1 MSFLSGLGTVL
12 GGFVG
17 GPAGAAIGGG
27 LGTLAQGAVGGGGS
41 SSGGGG
47 SDYFSQYGAYA
58 AMMNNPL
65 TAAINGLAILQ
76 GSLGGALGLEGS
88 TIANSQLGI
97 LKEALNRAE
106 KATTSQAAVSTGAAG
121 AGIDVQKQLAQS
133 RIATELAGPQLLG
146 QAGSAALAGENEL
159 ARSLASTN
167 LGLRQLQEAT
177 RSAVAQKQADTLAD
191 VFSTRAK
198 TEGNLALGAQALESG
213 LKLQQAK
220 TLSDLANI
228 QGQTKAQL
236 ALKRYGASQ
245 ALAGTRFF
253 A

>member
-1 MSFLSGLGTVL
+1 MDPLTLTAIGTAAGGVGNLLSGIF
-12 GGFVG
+12 GG
-17 GPAGAAIGGG
+17 
-27 LGTLAQGAVGGGGS
+27 GGGGS
-41 SSGGGG
+41 SSAS
-47 SDYFSQYGAYA
+47 SDYYSQYGALA
-58 AMMNNPL
+58 AAMNNPL
-65 TAAINGLAILQ
+65 TAAMNGLAVLQ

-106 KATTSQAAVSTGAAG
+106 KATTAQAAVTTGAAG
-121 AGIDVQKQLAQS
+121 AGIDTLKNLANA
-133 RIATELAGPQLLG
+133 RTATELAGPQFLG
-146 QAGSAALAGENEL
+146 QAGSAALAGENQL
-159 ARSLASTN
+159 AQSLAGTN
-167 LGLRQLQEAT
+167 LGLKSLQEQT
-177 RSAVAQKQADTLAD
+177 RAAVAQKQSDTLAD

-198 TEGNLALGAQALESG
+198 TEGSLALGAQALESG

-220 TLSDLANI
+220 TLSDLATI

-236 ALKRYGASQ
+236 ARQRYGASQ

>member
-1 MSFLSGLGTVL
+1 
-12 GGFVG
+12 
-17 GPAGAAIGGG
+17 
-27 LGTLAQGAVGGGGS
+27 
-41 SSGGGG
+41 
-47 SDYFSQYGAYA
+47 
-58 AMMNNPL
+58 
-65 TAAINGLAILQ
+65 
-76 GSLGGALGLEGS
+76 
-88 TIANSQLGI
+88 
-97 LKEALNRAE
+97 
-106 KATTSQAAVSTGAAG
+106 
-121 AGIDVQKQLAQS
+121 
-133 RIATELAGPQLLG
+133 
-146 QAGSAALAGENEL
+146 LAGENEL
-159 ARSLASTN
+159 ARTLASTN

-198 TEGNLALGAQALESG
+198 TEGSLALGAQALESG

-236 ALKRYGASQ
+236 AMKRYGASQ

>member
-1 MSFLSGLGTVL
+1 MGFLPALAAVGTAAGGIGSLISSFTG
-12 GGFVG
+12 
-17 GPAGAAIGGG
+17 
-27 LGTLAQGAVGGGGS
+27 GGGGS

-47 SDYFSQYGAYA
+47 SGSDYFSQYGALA
-58 AMMNNPL
+58 AAMNNPL

-106 KATTSQAAVSTGAAG
+106 KATTSQAAVTTGAAG
-121 AGIDVQKQLAQS
+121 AGIDTLKNLANA
-133 RIATELAGPQLLG
+133 RTATELAGPQFLG
-146 QAGSAALAGENEL
+146 QAGSASLAGENEL
-159 ARSLASTN
+159 ARTLASTN

-198 TEGNLALGAQALESG
+198 TEGSLALGAQALESG

-236 ALKRYGASQ
+236 AMKRYGASQ

>member
-1 MSFLSGLGTVL
+1 MDPLTLT
-12 GGFVG
+12 
-17 GPAGAAIGGG
+17 AIGTAAGG
-27 LGTLAQGAVGGGGS
+27 VGSLLQGIFGGGGGGGS
-41 SSGGGG
+41 SAP
-47 SDYFSQYGAYA
+47 SDYYSQYGALA
-58 AMMNNPL
+58 AAMNNPL
-65 TAAINGLAILQ
+65 TAAMNGLAVLQ

-106 KATTSQAAVSTGAAG
+106 KATTSQAAVTTGAAG
-121 AGIDVQKQLAQS
+121 AGIDTLKNLANA
-133 RIATELAGPQLLG
+133 RTATELAGPQFLG
-146 QAGSAALAGENEL
+146 QAGSAALAGENQL
-159 ARSLASTN
+159 AQSLAGTN
-167 LGLRQLQEAT
+167 LNLKSLQEAT
-177 RSAVAQKQADTLAD
+177 RAAVAQKQSDTLAD

-198 TEGNLALGAQALESG
+198 TEGSLALGAQALESG

-220 TLSDLANI
+220 TLSDLATI
-228 QGQTKAQL
+228 KGQTKGQL